1 MASRNPK
8 ANPSAVPNPNRIQ
21 TRAKN
26 VFTHPGRIVSEE
38 LRVRRR
44 PEELE
49 EEKRLRTE
57 RQQAQERK
65 EAALRSAVLEVAEFE
80 NKMAA
85 DDAENQAN
93 FPRWKPKGELVAKRD
108 V

>member
-1 MASRNPK
+1 MASRNPEE
-8 ANPSAVPNPNRIQ
+8 NPSAVPNPNRIQ

-26 VFTHPGRIVSEE
+26 AFTHPGKIVSEE

-57 RQQAQERK
+57 RRQAREQK

-85 DDAENQAN
+85 DDTESQAK
-93 FPRWKPKGELVAKRD
+93 FP
-108 V
+108 